1 MILGVELVKDHRA
14 KMPATFETAS
24 LVYRAYELGL
34 LLTYVGTYS
43 NVVEITPPLTIGI
56 EEVDRALEILEKA
69 LDDVEKDRVDRESV
83 RRFIG
88 W

>member
-1 MILGVELVKDHRA
+1 
-14 KMPATFETAS
+14 
-24 LVYRAYELGL
+24 
-34 LLTYVGTYS
+34 VGTYS

-56 EEVDRALEILEKA
+56 EEVDRALEVLEKV

-83 RRFIG
+83 RRFVG

>member
-1 MILGVELVKDHRA
+1 MILGVELVKDHKA
-14 KMPATFETAS
+14 KMPATF
-24 LVYRAYELGL
+24 ELGL

-83 RRFIG
+83 RRFVG